1 MGQQKCLS
9 RLMEVTKE
17 KRCSWGY
24 QTEKTDFQIGTF
36 LKAAQEF
43 SGFTI
48 LTFTKNKVLKESK
61 ITFSVNR

>member
-24 QTEKTDFQIGTF
+24 QTEKTDFQILIEQEHFSKLLKSF
-36 LKAAQEF
+36 LDSLLSLSLK
-43 SGFTI
+43 
-48 LTFTKNKVLKESK
+48 TKS
-61 ITFSVNR
+61 